1 MSFAGGGGEK
11 GRGTV
16 KGLAENIN
24 TKPRDRDNSMVKAR
38 GGGGWEEVSKAGG
51 EWGTPVI
58 VSTIKT
64 KEKRQLNQTFETS
77 SHV

>member
-58 VSTIKT
+58 VSTIIKIN
-64 KEKRQLNQTFETS
+64 K
-77 SHV
+77 